1 MSKVLFVC
9 EGNSE
14 VFLLYKILKKEFNL
28 VDCKLEK
35 NGNLVLEEKSI

>member
-14 VFLLYKILKKEFNL
+14 VFLLYKILKKEGIN
-28 VDCKLEK
+28 
-35 NGNLVLEEKSI
+35 NGKEYERYGFQFRIGI